1 MNKFTIILSNL
12 AVAAIAAL
20 FFSACSSNTVTP
32 PSGSVSSNVAVTS
45 ATTTSVTVSWMRD
58 PSDASADTIFV
69 TSGSQLVGQT
79 IVASGSSGTVVGL
92 TIDVPYS
99 IVVASSIGR
108 TTAISYTI
116 AALPTNLMVN
126 AMSASSIGA
135 KWTRDASDYGDDTI
149 VAMNGSTVVSSTPT
163 MASNGIVTGL
173 AEGTVYSISIHMSSG
188 ATASIPW
195 MTAERTTGIK
205 IYEKADP
212 DAGDPS
218 ALVLAANGTGA
229 VSLTGATNADFVLD
243 DDASLPSGI
252 SFEAGAVFN
261 ALWNDTRVN
270 PNANYIVGGL
280 NNDYRGTDYS
290 QDIIAANDNA
300 YNLPNDASYGTK
312 GSAVLT
318 CQTASG
324 NLALIEIVPD
334 ANTGMLYST
343 TADGYKYVTVNVS
356 YQSVVNTPY
365 AGRGH
370 ARGGMGTVERISAH

>member
-1 MNKFTIILSNL
+1 MKKLTTIFSSLT
-12 AVAAIAAL
+12 VAAIAAL

-45 ATTTSVTVSWMRD
+45 ATTTSVTVGWVRD
-58 PSDASADTIFV
+58 PNDTSADTIFV
-69 TSGSQLVGQT
+69 SGGAVIPAVVVSSS
-79 IVASGSSGTVVGL
+79 ASSGTVNGL
-92 TIDVPYS
+92 TTDVAYS
-99 IVVASSIGR
+99 ISIGSPVGR
-108 TTAISYTI
+108 TTAITYTI
-116 AALPTNLMVN
+116 YSIPTNLMVN
-126 AMSASSIGA
+126 AMSATSIGA
-135 KWTRDASDYGDDTI
+135 EWTRDANDAGTDTI
-149 VAMNGSTVVSSTPT
+149 VAMNGSTVVSTTPT
-163 MASNGIVTGL
+163 TSSKGIVTGL
-173 AEGTVYSISIHMSSG
+173 TEGTAYSISIHIASG
-188 ATASIPW
+188 ATSNITW

-261 ALWNDTRVN
+261 SLWNDTRVN

-280 NNDYRGTDYS
+280 NNDYRATDYT

-324 NLALIEIVPD
+324 NLALVEIVPD
-334 ANTGMLYST
+334 AATGMLYST

-356 YQSVVNTPY
+356 YQSVVNAAY

-370 ARGGMGTVERISAH
+370 ARSGGGTVERISAH